1 MTVVSVESFPESWL
15 TRESKL
21 PSSCEM
27 QTFPQYAPVAA
38 WSWRKPFVSFGERL
52 VSSWTRSNPPK
63 KQIVSSRS
71 FGQAVTELSDLQDA
85 VAHFISNAAGK
96 LRKQHS
102 VGGLLQVFFM
112 TDRFRPEKPQYN
124 PCLSVPL
131 TVPTAD
137 SLELNR
143 WVFQTLE
150 QMYRPGFEYK
160 KAGVMLAD
168 IRPDHIIQE
177 NLFSAGE
184 SIPKAE
190 LMKTLD
196 RINAR
201 YGRGTLKLSSDGA
214 HGAWEMKAGNKSPSY
229 TTDWDQIAQ

>member
-1 MTVVSVESFPESWL
+1 MEKTIRELRGEACLELDEVE
-15 TRESKL
+15 
-21 PSSCEM
+21 PS
-27 QTFPQYAPVAA
+27 
-38 WSWRKPFVSFGERL
+38 
-52 VSSWTRSNPPK
+52 K

-184 SIPKAE
+184 AIPKAE

-214 HGAWEMKAGNKSPSY
+214 HRAWEMKAGNKSPSY
-229 TTDWDQIAQ
+229 MTDWDQIAQ